1 MKELVISLILAKG
14 QLMHINI
21 VDISCYDWYMKN
33 VIVKEYRIK
42 LPNRNHYYNKYK
54 GKHIFG
60 YVCGKR

>member
-14 QLMHINI
+14 QLMQINI

-42 LPNRNHYYNKYK
+42 LPNRNHYYHKYK

>member
-21 VDISCYDWYMKN
+21 VNISCYDWYMKN

-42 LPNRNHYYNKYK
+42 LPNRNHYYHKYK

>member
-1 MKELVISLILAKG
+1 MTELVISLILAKG

-42 LPNRNHYYNKYK
+42 LPNRNHYYHKYK